1 MSRGRTT
8 ASAWPRSVAVAL
20 ALLALVLKG
29 LTPTGFMVDDRA
41 AARGFALVIC
51 TGQGPVSLADLDH
64 RGAPPAKSKPDAPCA
79 FAGHAAAPGPAEA
92 NPVLGDHTESAA
104 IAVAI
109 LRDLLPGRGLA
120 APPPPSVG
128 PPALA

>member
-1 MSRGRTT
+1 MSRGRTP

-29 LTPTGFMVDDRA
+29 LTPAGFMVDDRA

-64 RGAPPAKSKPDAPCA
+64 RGAPPAKSKIDAPCA
-79 FAGHAAAPGPAEA
+79 FAGHAAAPGTGAA
-92 NPVLGDHTESAA
+92 SPVHASPGERIA

-109 LRDLLPGRGLA
+109 LRDLLPGRGRA